1 MVGAPEGE
9 SVKVLVTG
17 AGGQLGTDVVAALD
31 GHEVTAADHGY
42 LDVGEKQ
49 AVHSAIR
56 ATRPEAV
63 INCAGWTAVDW
74 CESDPGR
81 AHRDNGTAVG
91 NLAEACADVQAHLTT
106 ISTDY
111 VFDGTKIGP
120 YLETDTPNPQSVYG
134 RSKLAGEIAAGPKAT
149 IVRTSW
155 LCGAHG
161 PNMVKTVLRLLDGND
176 DLRFV
181 EDQVG
186 HPTFTSDLAP
196 VIVGLALERRSGL
209 FHVTNQG
216 AVSWFE
222 FAQAVAVASGADP
235 DRIEPIRTDQ
245 LDPPLLVPRP
255 ANSVLANAAL
265 RAAGDPDTRHYS
277 DPLSELIAEL
287 TG

>member
-17 AGGQLGTDVVAALD
+17 AGGQLGIDVVAALD
-31 GHEVTAADHGY
+31 GHEVTPADHGF
-42 LDVGEKQ
+42 LDVGEKE
-49 AVHSAIR
+49 AVQSAIR
-56 ATRPEAV
+56 SIQPDAV

-81 AHRDNGTAVG
+81 AHRDNGLAVG
-91 NLAEACADVQAHLTT
+91 NLAEACAYVGAHLTT

-111 VFDGTKIGP
+111 VFDGTKVGP

-134 RSKLAGEIAAGPKAT
+134 RSKLAGEMAAGLKAT

-161 PNMVKTVLRLLDGND
+161 PNMVRTVLRILGKHET
-176 DLRFV
+176 LRFV
-181 EDQVG
+181 DDQVG

-196 VIVGLALERRSGL
+196 VVVRLTVERRSGL

-235 DRIEPIRTDQ
+235 ERVEPISTAE
-245 LDPPLLVPRP
+245 LDPPNIARRP
-255 ANSVLANAAL
+255 TNSVLDNAAL
-265 RAAGDPDTRHYS
+265 RNAGDPETRHFS